1 MNLNGSF
8 IKFDNEIKLST
19 SKCNK
24 LKTSRN
30 ALRTDIKEWF
40 SENDK
45 KQPKFC
51 WQGSFAMKTTVNPI
65 SDDYDLDDGVYLQG
79 YSDNEDEWPSTT
91 SVHNWVKTATD
102 ERTSLDST
110 DKNTCVRINYADGY
124 HIDLPIYIMKNDE
137 PYLAH
142 KSNGWVLSDPKAF
155 TDWFIDKVN
164 ENDEQLR
171 RLVRYLKAWK
181 EYNNVPLKG
190 IEITILVAE
199 NFDGYENRDDKALL
213 STTEKIIRKLDNNFS
228 CVKPVAPGEDLFE
241 NISDTKKNIILS
253 SLTDL
258 KNDLSNAILEDS
270 DEEVTEILQG
280 LFGIRFPK
288 VKTINKSYTVTSAPG
303 VLKHDAR
310 SGRY

>member
-1 MNLNGSF
+1 
-8 IKFDNEIKLST
+8 
-19 SKCNK
+19 
-24 LKTSRN
+24 
-30 ALRTDIKEWF
+30 
-40 SENDK
+40 
-45 KQPKFC
+45 
-51 WQGSFAMKTTVNPI
+51 
-65 SDDYDLDDGVYLQG
+65 
-79 YSDNEDEWPSTT
+79 
-91 SVHNWVKTATD
+91 
-102 ERTSLDST
+102 
-110 DKNTCVRINYADGY
+110 
-124 HIDLPIYIMKNDE
+124 MKNDE

-199 NFDGYENRDDKALL
+199 NFDGYENRDDKALFCTIERIL
-213 STTEKIIRKLDNNFS
+213 NTLDKNFS

-241 NISDTKKNIILS
+241 NISDTKKDKILS
-253 SLTDL
+253 SLTSL
-258 KNDLSNAILEDS
+258 KNDLSSAIYEDS
-270 DEEVTEILQG
+270 NEAVTEILQG
-280 LFGIRFPK
+280 LFGRRFPK
-288 VKTINKSYTVTSAPG
+288 VEKINKSYTVTSSPG

>member
-1 MNLNGSF
+1 MNSHRSF
-8 IKFDNEIKLST
+8 IEFDGKIKLSA
-19 SKCNK
+19 SKSNQ
-24 LKTSRN
+24 LKTGRD
-30 ALRTDIKEWF
+30 ALRTDIRDWF
-40 SENDK
+40 SEKDK

-65 SDDYDLDDGVYLQG
+65 TGDYDLDDGVYLQG
-79 YSDNEDEWPSTT
+79 YSNNENEWPSTT

-102 ERTSLDST
+102 GRTSLDST

-124 HIDLPIYIMKNDE
+124 HIDLPIYIMKDDE

-164 ENDEQLR
+164 DNDEQLR

-199 NFDGYENRDDKALL
+199 NFDGYDNRDDKALF
-213 STTEKIIRKLDNNFS
+213 STIERILNTLDKNFS

-241 NISDTKKNIILS
+241 NISDTKKDKILS
-253 SLTDL
+253 SLTNL
-258 KNDLSNAILEDS
+258 KNDLSAAISEDS
-270 DEEVTEILQG
+270 DETVTEILQG
-280 LFGIRFPK
+280 LFGTRFPK
-288 VKTINKSYTVTSAPG
+288 VVKINKSYTVTSSPG

>member
-91 SVHNWVKTATD
+91 SVHN
-102 ERTSLDST
+102 
-110 DKNTCVRINYADGY
+110 
-124 HIDLPIYIMKNDE
+124 
-137 PYLAH
+137 
-142 KSNGWVLSDPKAF
+142 
-155 TDWFIDKVN
+155 
-164 ENDEQLR
+164 
-171 RLVRYLKAWK
+171 
-181 EYNNVPLKG
+181 
-190 IEITILVAE
+190 
-199 NFDGYENRDDKALL
+199 
-213 STTEKIIRKLDNNFS
+213 
-228 CVKPVAPGEDLFE
+228 
-241 NISDTKKNIILS
+241 
-253 SLTDL
+253 
-258 KNDLSNAILEDS
+258 
-270 DEEVTEILQG
+270 
-280 LFGIRFPK
+280 
-288 VKTINKSYTVTSAPG
+288 
-303 VLKHDAR
+303 
-310 SGRY
+310 

>member
-1 MNLNGSF
+1 MNLHNSF
-8 IKFDNEIKLST
+8 IEFDDKIKLSQ
-19 SKCNK
+19 SKANK
-24 LKTSRN
+24 LKASRD

-40 SENDK
+40 TENDK

-79 YSDNEDEWPSTT
+79 YSNDENEWPSAS
-91 SVHNWVKTATD
+91 SVHNWVKAATD

-124 HIDLPIYIMKNDE
+124 HIDLPIYIMKDDE

-142 KSNGWVLSDPKAF
+142 KSNGWALSDPKAF

-199 NFDGYENRDDKALL
+199 NFDGYDNRDDKALL
-213 STTEKIIRKLDNNFS
+213 STIERILNTLDKNFS

-241 NISDTKKNIILS
+241 NISDTKRNKILS
-253 SLTDL
+253 SVTNL
-258 KNDLSNAILEDS
+258 KNDLSASISESS
-270 DEEVTEILQG
+270 DETVTEILQG
-280 LFGIRFPK
+280 VFGIRFPK
-288 VKTINKSYTVTSAPG
+288 VKNINKSYTVTSSPG

>member
-1 MNLNGSF
+1 MNLHGSF
-8 IKFDNEIKLST
+8 IEFDDKIKLSQ
-19 SKCNK
+19 SKANK
-24 LKTSRN
+24 LKASRD

-40 SENDK
+40 TENDK

-65 SDDYDLDDGVYLQG
+65 SNDYDLDDGVYLQG
-79 YSDNEDEWPSTT
+79 YSNDEKEWPSAS
-91 SVHNWVKTATD
+91 SVHNWVKAATD

-124 HIDLPIYIMKNDE
+124 HIDLPIYIMKDDE

-142 KSNGWVLSDPKAF
+142 KSNGWALSDPKAF

-199 NFDGYENRDDKALL
+199 NFDGYDNRDDKALF
-213 STTEKIIRKLDNNFS
+213 STIEKILNTLDKNFS

-241 NISDTKKNIILS
+241 NISDTKMNKILS
-253 SLTDL
+253 SLTNL
-258 KNDLSNAILEDS
+258 KNDLSTAIFEES
-270 DEEVTEILQG
+270 DETVTEILQG

-288 VKTINKSYTVTSAPG
+288 VENINKSYTATSSPG
-303 VLKHDAR
+303 VLKHDGR
-310 SGRY
+310 SG

>member
-1 MNLNGSF
+1 MNLHRSF
-8 IKFDNEIKLST
+8 IEFDEKIKLSI
-19 SKCNK
+19 SKSNQ
-24 LKTSRN
+24 LKTGRD
-30 ALRTDIKEWF
+30 ALRTDIRDWF
-40 SENDK
+40 SEKDK

-65 SDDYDLDDGVYLQG
+65 SGDYDLDDGVYLQG
-79 YSDNEDEWPSTT
+79 YSNNENEWPSAT
-91 SVHNWVKTATD
+91 SVHNWVKAATD

-124 HIDLPIYIMKNDE
+124 HIDLPIYIMKDDK

-142 KSNGWVLSDPKAF
+142 KSNGWILSDPKAF

-171 RLVRYLKAWK
+171 RVVRYLKAWK
-181 EYNNVPLKG
+181 EYNNVPLKS
-190 IEITILVAE
+190 IEITILVAD
-199 NFDGYENRDDKALL
+199 NFDGYDNRDDKALF
-213 STTEKIIRKLDNNFS
+213 STIEKILNTLDKNFS

-241 NISDTKKNIILS
+241 NISDTKKDKILS
-253 SLTDL
+253 SLANF
-258 KNDLSNAILEDS
+258 KNDLSTAISEDS
-270 DEEVTEILQG
+270 DETVNKILQG

-288 VKTINKSYTVTSAPG
+288 VENINKSYTVTNSPG

>member
-1 MNLNGSF
+1 MNLHRSF
-8 IKFDNEIKLST
+8 IDFDGRIKLST
-19 SKCNK
+19 SKSNQ
-24 LKTSRN
+24 LKTGRD
-30 ALRTDIKEWF
+30 ALRTDIRDWF
-40 SENDK
+40 SEKDK

-65 SDDYDLDDGVYLQG
+65 FDDYDLDDGVYLQG
-79 YSDNEDEWPSTT
+79 YSNNENEWPSAI

-102 ERTSLDST
+102 ERTSLEST

-124 HIDLPIYIMKNDE
+124 HIDLPIYIMKDDE

-164 ENDEQLR
+164 DNDEQLR

-199 NFDGYENRDDKALL
+199 NFDGYDNRDDKALF
-213 STTEKIIRKLDNNFS
+213 STIERILNTLDKNFS

-241 NISDTKKNIILS
+241 NISDTKKDKILS
-253 SLTDL
+253 SLTNL
-258 KNDLSNAILEDS
+258 KNDLSAAISEDS
-270 DEEVTEILQG
+270 DETVTEILQG
-280 LFGIRFPK
+280 LFGTRFPK
-288 VKTINKSYTVTSAPG
+288 VVKINKSYTVTSSPG